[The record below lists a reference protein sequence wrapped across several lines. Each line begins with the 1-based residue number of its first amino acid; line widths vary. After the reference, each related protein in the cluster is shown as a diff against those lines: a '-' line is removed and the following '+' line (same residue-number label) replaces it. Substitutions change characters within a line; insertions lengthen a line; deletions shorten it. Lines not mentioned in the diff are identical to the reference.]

1 MTSEGSDKVNSQAS
15 DQTVAIVGC
24 GFVGLGWAI
33 VFARAGH
40 PVMLYDP
47 VAAVLDSANARLAA
61 SLAEGASAGLLD
73 EPVADILAR
82 FAVAPTLED
91 AVAQAVYVQESSP
104 EVLELKQ
111 DLFARLDASAPPT
124 AILASS
130 SSGLTCTDVCSALP
144 GRHRCI
150 VAHPANPPHLL
161 PAVEMIPAAFTDPA
175 VVERASELLA
185 RANMVPVVIGEID
198 GFVMNRLQCAL
209 VQEALEL
216 VEAGIADADAIDA
229 IVRGSLGLRWSF
241 MGPFETMDL
250 NAPGGFGD
258 YAERYGPGFAK
269 LAGAESWPQDAVARV
284 DAAMR
289 AHAPLDALDEKRAW
303 RDRRLAALS
312 LHHRTVEAADR
323 SKANRID

>member
-1 MTSEGSDKVNSQAS
+1 MTFGGSDKVNSQAS
-15 DQTVAIVGC
+15 NQTVAIIGC

-40 PVMLYDP
+40 PVMLHDP
-47 VAAVLDSANARLAA
+47 DAAVLNDAHARLSA
-61 SLAEGASAGLLD
+61 SLQESAAAGLID

-82 FAVAPTLED
+82 FTAVPTLED
-91 AVAQAVYVQESSP
+91 AVSQAVYAQESSP
-104 EVLELKQ
+104 EVLELKR
-111 DLFARLDASAPPT
+111 DLFARLDAYAPPN

-130 SSGLTCTDVCSALP
+130 SSGLTCTNVCGQLP

-161 PAVEMIPAAFTDPA
+161 PAVEMVPAAFTDPE
-175 VVERASELLA
+175 VVERASDLLK
-185 RANMVPVVIGEID
+185 RANMVPIVVGEID

-216 VEAGIADADAIDA
+216 VEAGIADADAVDA

-258 YAERYGPGFAK
+258 YARRYGPGFAK
-269 LAGAESWPQDAVARV
+269 LAGAESWPCDAVVRV
-284 DAAMR
+284 DSAMR
-289 AHAPLDALDEKRAW
+289 MHTPLDALHEKRAW

-312 LHHRTVEAADR
+312 LHCRNAEPSGAKR
-323 SKANRID
+323 SG

>member
-1 MTSEGSDKVNSQAS
+1 MSGQVQG
-15 DQTVAIVGC
+15 QTIAIIGC

-40 PVMLYDP
+40 PVTLYDP
-47 VAAVLDSANARLAA
+47 DAAVLDGAHARLAT
-61 SLAEGASAGLLD
+61 SLDEGAAAGLLD
-73 EPVADILAR
+73 EPAADILR
-82 FAVAPTLED
+82 RVTVVPTLEE
-91 AVAQAVYVQESSP
+91 AVAQAVYVQENSP
-104 EVLELKQ
+104 ELLALKQ
-111 DLFARLDASAPPT
+111 ELFSKLDACAPQT

-130 SSGLTCTDVCSALP
+130 SSGLTCTDVCGGLP

-161 PAVEMIPAAFTDPA
+161 PAVEMIPAAFTDQA
-175 VVERASELLA
+175 VVERASELLEHA
-185 RANMVPVVIGEID
+185 KMVPVVIGEID
-198 GFVMNRLQCAL
+198 GFVMNRLQAAL
-209 VQEALEL
+209 VREALEL
-216 VEAGIADADAIDA
+216 VEAGIADANAVDA

-269 LAGAESWPQDAVARV
+269 LAGALSWPKDAVARV

-289 AHAPLDALDEKRAW
+289 AHAPLDTLDEKRAW

-312 LHHRTVEAADR
+312 LYHRNAEAADR
-323 SKANRID
+323 SKAKGMD